1 MDNRLIEKLKCLD
14 ESMARTHKKITRDN
28 LNEIQTDQAL
38 NLLHSQYKDCLTIL
52 SLLDEK
58 FVYRFRYAILSEIEA
73 LLIKSNFFNKTTGQA
88 GIIKWHFKR
97 CHFFCQRKNL
107 RRD

>member
-14 ESMARTHKKITRDN
+14 ESMARTHKKITQDN

-52 SLLDEK
+52 SLLGEE

-73 LLIKSNFFNKTTGQA
+73 LLVKSNFFNKTTGQV

-97 CHFFCQRKNL
+97 CHFFVR
-107 RRD
+107 